1 MISRFAGARV
11 LLAGGGSAGHVNP
24 LLAVA
29 AALKDRGIEAE
40 ALGTSQGLES
50 DLVPEAGLKLNTIQK
65 VPAPRRPNKAALRFL
80 PDLRQTVKDV
90 EKIIEEGG
98 IEAVV
103 GFGGYVSA
111 PAYLAA
117 RNLGV
122 PVAIHEQNARP
133 GLANKLGARFADA
146 VGVTFE
152 NTPLKARK
160 GITETVGLPLR
171 PQIQELARQR
181 TTVESRVESREKA
194 ARALGLDPR
203 NPIMLITGGSL
214 GAKKLND
221 VMVGSADAFQDRHQI
236 IHLTGKG
243 KSEGMEEAV
252 RKSGF
257 KGTWIIKEYATDI
270 ENLFAAADLVVSR
283 SGAGMVAELT
293 ALGLPAV
300 YVPLPIGNGE
310 QRLNATEQYEAGGA
324 LIFPDKDFNNHI
336 VRTHIAP
343 LLDSGDRLAKMA
355 NNSRRLG
362 RIDASERMADIVEA
376 VLSPKLGVH

>member
-214 GAKKLND
+214 
-221 VMVGSADAFQDRHQI
+221 
-236 IHLTGKG
+236 
-243 KSEGMEEAV
+243 
-252 RKSGF
+252 
-257 KGTWIIKEYATDI
+257 
-270 ENLFAAADLVVSR
+270 
-283 SGAGMVAELT
+283 ELR
-293 ALGLPAV
+293 
-300 YVPLPIGNGE
+300 N
-310 QRLNATEQYEAGGA
+310 
-324 LIFPDKDFNNHI
+324 
-336 VRTHIAP
+336 
-343 LLDSGDRLAKMA
+343 
-355 NNSRRLG
+355 
-362 RIDASERMADIVEA
+362 
-376 VLSPKLGVH
+376 